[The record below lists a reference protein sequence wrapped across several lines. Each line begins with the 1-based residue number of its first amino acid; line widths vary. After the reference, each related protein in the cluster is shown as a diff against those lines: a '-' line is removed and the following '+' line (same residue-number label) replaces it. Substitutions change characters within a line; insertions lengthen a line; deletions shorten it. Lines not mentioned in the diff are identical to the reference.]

1 MSYDLEI
8 ATHDRPSPEQ
18 VEAWAREQ
26 DLVTVAG
33 SAGSIN
39 EIERAGRTGPQH
51 LFGLDGPTPV
61 EAEDL
66 DEQTAA
72 ACLDPRW
79 LVSVQVP
86 ASSSERA
93 RTLARSLARHLAQAN
108 GGAAFDPQADRLL
121 WPRGRKP
128 RVRARRTEERIDL
141 VELRWFL
148 PPGRWPAAPQT
159 LVDLL
164 RRHCP
169 EALPRRYGVFEPLE
183 YRASPDA
190 LDEFVRFLREP
201 QNDQPF
207 WYASRPSFGG
217 MAIAPTDPYAQPGDE
232 DTPVA
237 ELRVEIDGSVL
248 RDDPRWR
255 EATVALFLAGAA
267 QLGAFF
273 AVAHVQRGWL
283 VSTNNRLWADERT
296 QSTGSILRGRNWQGL
311 PATPT
316 WLTWFG
322 GPYRELVAPHLTGEA
337 LAATLPDVT
346 VEARADG
353 LFVRIGA
360 GPHRDDPS
368 LRWPIPAELTYRRT
382 SRRPPPIEDAA
393 AVIPPLG

>member
-8 ATHDRPSPEQ
+8 ATHDRPAPEQ

-26 DLVTVAG
+26 ELITVPDG
-33 SAGSIN
+33 GGSIS
-39 EIERAGRTGPQH
+39 EIARAGRTGLQH

-79 LVSVQVP
+79 LVSAHVP

-121 WPRGRKP
+121 WPRGRKS
-128 RVRARRTEERIDL
+128 RVQARRSEERIDV

-148 PPGRWPAAPQT
+148 PPSRWPAAAQS
-159 LVDLL
+159 LVELL
-164 RRHCP
+164 RRRCP
-169 EALPRRYGVFEPLE
+169 EALPRRYGCWEPLE
-183 YRASPDA
+183 HRASPDA
-190 LDEFVRFLREP
+190 PEAFVDFVLDP

-207 WYASRPSFGG
+207 WYSSRPSFGG
-217 MAIAPTDPYAQPGDE
+217 MAIAPIDPYARPEEGDNA
-232 DTPVA
+232 VA
-237 ELRVEIDGSVL
+237 ELHVTFDGSLL
-248 RDDPRWR
+248 RDDARWR
-255 EATVALFLAGAA
+255 ETIVRLFAAGASDM
-267 QLGAFF
+267 GAFF
-273 AVAHVQRGWL
+273 AVAQVERGWL

-296 QSTGSILRGRNWQGL
+296 QSASSILRGRNWQGL
-311 PATPT
+311 PATPA

-322 GPYRELVAPHLTGEA
+322 DPYRELVAPHLTVET

-353 LFVRIGA
+353 LFVRIGTA
-360 GPHRDDPS
+360 PHRDDPR
-368 LRWPIPAELTYRRT
+368 LCWPLPAELTSRRT
-382 SRRPPPIEDAA
+382 SRRRPRIEDAA
-393 AVIPPLG
+393 AVMPPLG